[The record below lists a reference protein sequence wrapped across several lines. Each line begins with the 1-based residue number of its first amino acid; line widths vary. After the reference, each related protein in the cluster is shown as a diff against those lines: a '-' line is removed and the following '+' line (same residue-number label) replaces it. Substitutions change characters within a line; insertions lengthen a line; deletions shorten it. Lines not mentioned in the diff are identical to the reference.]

1 MTSVVLVHGLWM
13 PGAEMVLL
21 HRRLGTAGFQTHQF
35 SYRSVLDGVEANARR
50 LAEFLHSVPGETVHL
65 IGHSLGGVI
74 TVKALQDKPI
84 DRIGRIVCLGAPL
97 QGSRA
102 ARAAARLPGGRWLI
116 GKSMPAFL
124 GNAVDPWTAPM
135 DLGLIAGSSPVGG
148 GQLLGLASP
157 HDGAIAVEETRLEGA
172 TEHIV
177 VRVSHLSMLWSR
189 AVANQVVSFLESGRF
204 FDPVQ
209 CRHSESS

>member
-13 PGAEMVLL
+13 PGAEMSLL
-21 HRRLGTAGFQTHQF
+21 RRRLGTAGFQTHQF

-50 LAEFLHSVPGETVHL
+50 LAEFLNSVPGEAVHL
-65 IGHSLGGVI
+65 VGHSLGGVI
-74 TVKALQDKPI
+74 TVKALQDQPI
-84 DRIGRIVCLGAPL
+84 ERIGRIVCLGAPL

-102 ARAAARLPGGRWLI
+102 GRAVARLPGGRWFI
-116 GKSMPAFL
+116 GKSMPAFRDSFV
-124 GNAVDPWTAPM
+124 APWTAPI
-135 DLGLIAGSSPVGG
+135 DLGLIAGSSPVGCG
-148 GQLLGLASP
+148 HLLGGLASP

-189 AVANQVVSFLESGRF
+189 VVANKVVGFLESGRF
-204 FDPVQ
+204 RDPV
-209 CRHSESS
+209 